1 MAYSTTTWNSGDP
14 ITSDLLNKME
24 VGIAEAHNLVSTA
37 TATANQQANRN
48 DTQDSRLSTIDSTLA
63 QINTTLY
70 GTSNSDG
77 LAGNAA
83 KGLKAYLELANT
95 LGTDDSGNYTS
106 SLLTRLTTSET
117 NIGHITEEISLA
129 RKGQTSLRGKID
141 NIDTNIEAAS
151 GSIHAIEQIFDTV
164 KVSPRGWGP
173 YDSLK
178 ARLDDYENDIAE
190 VRNAHES
197 TVFERTGSNKYGTLD
212 ARFEDDEQR
221 IKDIQTEINNA
232 HESTAF
238 NKTGNNKY
246 GSLDARFEAIEDELV
261 GQTNVTTRL
270 DTIEDNVT
278 SLVNNKVNK
287 TDIAI
292 NLTTQEAGKV
302 LDATQGRIL
311 RETIEAMD
319 TAYKAADT
327 ALDGRLDAID
337 GGNAL
342 DTTNGTLAARV
353 GALETEIDMTSAN
366 SRIDTALSRIEA
378 MDNSSTGSIA
388 GLDTRID
395 ALETT
400 VNTSTTGLS
409 DRMTAAESAI
419 SHAASGADN
428 GGLTERLT
436 VVEGDINTA
445 TTGIK
450 ARITALE
457 TTVDTTTTGLVDRV
471 SSIEDDLDTAS
482 TGLKDRVTNLE
493 GKDTIVIN
501 TPVSGSNYTNDE
513 PNLSNPS
520 ENADYLIADD
530 NGKYFY
536 WRYFGAVTGW
546 QLVGGAG
553 GSGNGSSSGTILA
566 ELPAVADGDANIDYF
581 IGNSNDG
588 FVHYRFVEAG
598 PGESA
603 GHYIKILPTDLINDA
618 EVSTVTID
626 NAADADKWPTTESF
640 SGGLEAYAI
649 DDTSKANN
657 LLADFVAVR
666 NARIQAI
673 YDENEQLQSQKLQVL
688 DTNGKLMEY
697 PIVGGSGGGTTSL
710 YNARVT
716 SSTQTSRSI
725 PSNSTDPVTISAKVI
740 IQQGNTSLGENAVAD
755 GVIQYRRRGTT
766 TWNTGNRIEVTADT
780 QEDRYIIPNDTTFI
794 VDVTKY
800 LVEDIT
806 IEFRLAL
813 VAHPTSNEE
822 DDFDVYSSTFRVT
835 KVNISIADESFD
847 YGSVKNSNF
856 QFNYRC
862 FGSGISKTVHFLLD
876 GTDIVTP
883 VTTTTHNTVLQQVI
897 PMTGKTNGMHTFQV
911 YFVTSTGLESNRLNY
926 YILYNTDTSR
936 QAPLIGAAAENTSI
950 TDGDELIV
958 NYSVYTA
965 GSETTDRVEIELY
978 TMDNGTK
985 NSIQTDV
992 LTDVPNNVLIDPPYS
1007 TFNYPKVIKTGEND
1021 PDPITVYV
1029 TLTAYHG
1036 QLSDSQTVQVSVGYL
1051 HSNYILDAAGENNV
1065 IYSYNAYGHSNNES
1079 GKESQTYTF
1088 TNVSGN
1094 SVNITST
1101 FNDFNWSTDGYVD
1114 GKCLTIG
1121 GGATMSINLPIFNNQ
1136 MNGIS
1141 LEENADSADVANQDI
1156 TKNGRTVEIDY
1167 EVQSATN
1174 LNAVIMNCMTNIQ
1187 TTTENGVTT
1196 TRANGFQVTPQSCY
1210 LLNSSAGIERDESGF
1225 ILNEDSIAAAYLTP
1239 GQRIH
1244 LVFVIEPWATDAM
1257 RDAAFDGEYHQ
1268 STNIY
1273 VNGEFA
1279 NTCPY
1284 NRDKVTGNLAGNN
1297 FSTNATLTIGNDSC
1311 LIKLYSIKIYNR
1323 GLTQE
1328 QVLQNYKVAPVATR
1342 DKLARMEDND
1352 ILNNAGEVDY
1362 EKARTKYTCLL
1373 LTGPA
1378 PTNQGGD
1385 VVPTIS
1391 PFKGSPS
1398 PAGRRDK
1405 KTNEIVGKTE
1415 SGLTLTKPSNTEANG
1430 YTVEFD
1436 LQDKIPEDQAA
1447 YLGAVG
1453 SYCSSNNVQGTSS
1466 QKYPLHNLKVY
1477 LAKWQPYVPAVYEEQ
1492 EVEDPE
1498 THEVT
1503 TEQVEVTPAVS
1514 AGIAKV
1520 KYSLKGYDSNH
1531 KALGTEESTLCW
1543 KADYM
1548 STDHANTFNANI
1560 ADGLFNNR
1568 TEDGWPI
1575 SDWDSKH
1582 YQNTVYGIRCLLFQK
1597 QGDNPPV
1604 FVGDGCLNND
1614 KGNSKTYGLEAK
1626 TDDGNDTR
1634 SQKWEFTNNSEDLGY
1649 FKTDDLMAPMGNSIR
1664 AKNGFESCYPDEGD
1678 LKDDGLEPNYNHL
1691 QILLTWVSKRANYWD
1706 ETDPQLKSD
1715 KKAIFKNEF
1724 TKHFNLSHVL
1734 TYYLFSQYVALCD
1747 NRVKNMF
1754 LRSDNV
1760 KEEIIRNSTGT
1771 VILEGNNNPDALW
1784 SNYVDPTTGATT
1796 PSYIDWETGE
1806 GHSNFAIWEPVL
1818 YDLDSCF
1825 GVENV
1830 GLIKIR
1836 YDADWDYEW
1845 KGTPQFN
1852 GYNSVFW
1859 LMVED
1864 SYKDEIA
1871 TLALSLY
1878 NQNPGLNFR
1887 TFNQKQ
1893 IIENQAQIS
1902 PALTNQDMIL
1912 KFDKPWS
1919 EGFINYAETP
1929 DGNGN
1934 YPKQTPLYKYLQR
1947 GSRAAQKSQFMQQRS
1962 MLLSSMYGADEFL
1975 NSSIKFRTGVP
1986 VGASGNIIGY
1996 ENASHEVVATQ
2007 DAEHTI
2013 PVYGNG
2019 DLTETQIT
2027 LKANQI
2033 LYPGVAYGDN
2043 KPATRV
2049 LTNNGRVA
2057 ANTSCTI
2064 QATSAVQGN
2073 DGIFI
2078 YGASVLTDI
2087 GDISKFKPL
2096 QLDVSAGVNLK
2107 RLIIGSNAVGYSNNT
2122 TNSITGLNKCLLLEE
2137 INVRNLKQM
2146 ATLTLT
2152 SNGFIKEVYAAG
2164 SGIGTISLP
2173 QGGVLETIEYGA
2185 NTTDITIINQSRL
2198 TNFSYE
2204 NSVNNNYA
2212 NVTRLWIENTPN
2224 VPVKEI
2230 ITARLTERN
2239 SSDSGLRAGGLRIID
2254 IDLDLGSDTTFLELL
2269 ASDLVK
2275 GTKLTANGGH
2285 IEGSEDIPT
2294 ISGKIHISSIR
2305 ASLLA
2310 KLNEMYPD
2318 LVIYNRVDGNGTP
2331 IMDNVKVE
2339 YEVVYKNYNG
2349 KVLYTD
2355 HRLSDPVENF
2365 IDPAYDTNPIT
2376 NQPYIPIPQKP
2387 SDAQYIYKFGEW
2399 RNGAYRRFT
2408 GWINES
2414 TNTLVSGTDTV
2425 TGNCELIAR
2434 YPDISAE
2441 RRSYTVTWHEE
2452 ENDGGIS
2459 STTVY
2464 YGTDL
2469 SDDTPPAVTSIKTS
2483 NNQTKV
2489 FKGWDKPVNKITGDL
2504 DVYAK
2509 WETSTINANTQ
2520 NIILEN
2526 LNAADIAA
2534 ISRITDNNWKTTHLL
2549 PQIGNVIHVPF
2560 GHEFDYDSG
2569 VNITQLVDLNNKLV
2583 LDGTQEYIQV
2593 FNNITPLSTNSDW
2606 TFAIDYKF
2614 LMTSDYFSNGTEFV
2628 LASCYQNA
2636 NSSIQGFKLSVV
2648 KSGYSDQVYHE
2659 VQVTWGNSN
2668 PVTIDYITI
2677 KPTTTWGQNNGIT
2690 IDENAPY
2697 LRSYR
2702 NMLVLAHN
2710 KAAPNEL
2717 RLYYTAPDISNST
2730 PNEAGYGYG
2739 INYGTSFITETKIN
2753 WETNTISTPIILGG
2767 NYYNNT
2773 TNIEVN
2779 SSGRIP
2785 AKGVIYWAKF
2795 WDIDLG
2801 SNNCQELASWIHE
2814 TVPFYLTGYNDNLT
2828 NNSNL
2833 IYSAS
2838 YNEQSFVSALSFV
2851 AAQGLGERKLF
2862 APSNPISVT
2871 KNNIIILDQADT
2883 TEPMGWKFSIH
2894 RLFCQEHLYLGLPT
2908 QYKSIIKNSLIK
2920 STSLGSSV
2928 ENEYSNDYLFLSAA
2942 REPSDG
2948 QLSLNKWNDEVRY
2961 PEWVNPWHWI
2971 VPANL
2976 TNVFRIVSGRT
2987 LTKVNVEN
2995 NNIYRY
3001 RFNGKYITPTT
3012 NIYQMENDPTSV
3024 TLRYNNADVTIQ
3036 SGDIWI
3042 NTNNNIAFVYCTND
3056 EIEEGANVDLISA
3069 NNRGGWRSSNY
3080 WNFRTYHN
3088 NVAYRTESLFLAVT
3102 DTGVVEIT
3110 NKRSANAHKGRVVCP
3125 GFTV

>member
-1 MAYSTTTWNSGDP
+1 MAQTYSYTKTSWNTGDP
-14 ITSDLLNKME
+14 ITQEKMNKIE
-24 VGIAEAHNLVSTA
+24 DGIANAHSAA
-37 TATANQQANRN
+37 TTNSQ
-48 DTQDSRLSTIDSTLA
+48 TIDSVQSTVSTVDTRSSNNATAIQNL
-63 QINTTLY
+63 QVVVSGI
-70 GTSNSDG
+70 GQNSDQG
-77 LAGNAA
+77 V
-83 KGLKAYLELANT
+83 KAWTQVRE
-95 LGTDDSGNYTS
+95 
-106 SLLTRLTTSET
+106 
-117 NIGHITEEISLA
+117 
-129 RKGQTSLRGKID
+129 
-141 NIDTNIEAAS
+141 
-151 GSIHAIEQIFDTV
+151 AIEMNGDTV
-164 KVSPRGWGP
+164 TKSLNRRISDTETSIGNLRTEIQDAHRANVVNDTLDNRFDDL
-173 YDSLK
+173 DSRISEYNTAIGIINDKFASAKNSNTYAMDYGSVDDRLEADEERIK
-178 ARLDDYENDIAE
+178 AVQTILDDAKQSTAFD
-190 VRNAHES
+190 RKKES
-197 TVFERTGSNKYGTLD
+197 AILDNSYSSLD
-212 ARFEDDEQR
+212 ARLEDGESR
-221 IKDIQTEINNA
+221 IVAIQTELSNA
-232 HESTAF
+232 HESTALG
-238 NKTGNNKY
+238 KTGNSAY
-246 GSLDARFEAIEDELV
+246 GSIDERFEAIEGELV
-261 GQTNVTTRL
+261 GQTAMGTRL
-270 DTIEDNVT
+270 DTIEGET
-278 SLVNNKVNK
+278 SSLSSNKVNK
-287 TDIAI
+287 ADIAT
-292 NLTTQEAGKV
+292 NLTTDDDTKV
-302 LDATQGRIL
+302 LSAKQGKL
-311 RETIEAMD
+311 LKD
-319 TAYKAADT
+319 
-327 ALDGRLDAID
+327 ALDTLNSSSDSRLDAID
-337 GGNAL
+337 GGSAL

-353 GALETEIDMTSAN
+353 SALETEVDMTSTD

-388 GLDTRID
+388 GLDTRIS

-400 VNTSTTGLS
+400 IDTTDTGLS
-409 DRMTAAESAI
+409 DRMTTAENAI
-419 SHAASGADN
+419 SHAATSGDP
-428 GGLTERLT
+428 GGLTER
-436 VVEGDINTA
+436 
-445 TTGIK
+445 
-450 ARITALE
+450 ITAVE
-457 TTVDTTTTGLVDRV
+457 TNISGQNGIIDR
-471 SSIEDDLDTAS
+471 LDAIDNAS
-482 TGLKDRVTNLE
+482 TGAIVGLDARLDAIDGGTALTGNTLAARVTTLE
-493 GKDTIVIN
+493 GKDTVIVDYD
-501 TPVSGSNYTNDE
+501 GEHSNYTNDE
-513 PNLSNPS
+513 PNLSSPS

-649 DDTSKANN
+649 NDTSKANN

-697 PIVGGSGGGTTSL
+697 PIVGGSGGGTASL

-755 GVIQYRRRGTT
+755 GAVQYRRRGTT
-766 TWNTGNRIEVTADT
+766 TWNTGDRIEVTADT
-780 QEDRYIIPNDTTFI
+780 QEDRYIIPNDTTFT

-800 LVEDIT
+800 LVEDVT

-862 FGSGISKTVHFLLD
+862 FGSGITKTVHFLLD
-876 GTDIVTP
+876 GTDVVTP
-883 VTTTTHNTVLQQVI
+883 VTTTAHNTVLQQVI

-926 YILYNTDTSR
+926 YILYNTDSART
-936 QAPLIGAAAENTSI
+936 APLIGAAAEKTSI
-950 TDGDELIV
+950 IDGDELVV
-958 NYSVYTA
+958 NYSVSTV

-985 NSIQTDV
+985 NSIQTDI
-992 LTDVPNNVLIDPPYS
+992 LTDVPNNRLVDPPYS
-1007 TFNYPKVIKTGEND
+1007 TFNYPRLTKANPSD
-1021 PDPITVYV
+1021 PDPSPITVYV

-1036 QLSDSQTVQVSVGYL
+1036 SLSDSQTVQVSVGYL
-1051 HSNYILDAAGENNV
+1051 NTSYTLTPEGENNLL
-1065 IYSYNAYGHSNNES
+1065 YSYNAYGHSNNEAN
-1079 GKESQTYTF
+1079 KETYNYTF
-1088 TNVSGN
+1088 TNVSGGT
-1094 SVNITST
+1094 VNFTGT
-1101 FNDFNWSTDGYVD
+1101 FSDFNWSTDGYVD
-1114 GKCLTIG
+1114 GKSLTIG
-1121 GGATMSINLPIFNNQ
+1121 GGASLSINVPIFSNQ
-1136 MNGIS
+1136 VNGVS
-1141 LEENADSADVANQDI
+1141 LEENADTNGVLDQDI
-1156 TKNGRTVEIDY
+1156 TKNGRTIAIDY
-1167 EVQSATN
+1167 EVQSATD

-1187 TTTENGVTT
+1187 TTTENGITT

-1257 RDAAFDGEYHQ
+1257 RDASFDGEYHQ

-1342 DKLARMEDND
+1342 DKLTRMEDND

-1405 KTNEIVGKTE
+1405 KTNEIIGKTE
-1415 SGLTLTKPSNTEANG
+1415 SGLTLTKPSNTEASG

-1614 KGNSKTYGLEAK
+1614 KGNSKTYGLEDK
-1626 TDDGNDTR
+1626 NDSDNNTR

-1649 FKTDDLMAPMGNSIR
+1649 FKTDDLLAPMGDSIR
-1664 AKNGFESCYPDEGD
+1664 ARNGFESCYPDQGD
-1678 LKDDGLEPNYNHL
+1678 LDDAQALYKSSHNGELNPAYEVNYNHL
-1691 QILLTWVSKRANYWD
+1691 QILLTWVSKRANYWEASTTTGTGGTYNGTSYSTEYD
-1706 ETDPQLKSD
+1706 L
-1715 KKAIFKNEF
+1715 KKAIFRNEF

-1754 LRSDNV
+1754 MRSDNV
-1760 KEEIIRNSTGT
+1760 KEEVIRNTVGTPGT
-1771 VILEGNNNPDALW
+1771 VILNGNNAPDALW

-1806 GHSNFAIWEPVL
+1806 NHSNFAIWEPVL

-1852 GYNSVFW
+1852 GYNSILW
-1859 LMVED
+1859 LQVAD
-1864 SYKDEIA
+1864 TFKDEIA
-1871 TLALSLY
+1871 TLARSLY
-1878 NQNPGLNFR
+1878 NQYPGLNFR

-1975 NSSIKFRTGVP
+1975 NNSIKFRTGVP
-1986 VGASGNIIGY
+1986 VGASGNIVGY

-2027 LKANQI
+2027 LRANQI

-2049 LTNNGRVA
+2049 LTNNGKVNA
-2057 ANTSCTI
+2057 DTSCTI

-2107 RLIIGSNAVGYSNNT
+2107 RLIIGSNASGYENNT
-2122 TNSITGLNKCLLLEE
+2122 TNSITGLNKCVLLEE

-2146 ATLTLT
+2146 STLTLT
-2152 SNGFIKEVYAAG
+2152 SNGFIKEIYAAG

-2185 NTTDITIINQSRL
+2185 SITDITIINQSRL

-2204 NSVNNNYA
+2204 NSENNNYA

-2224 VPVKEI
+2224 VPIKDIV
-2230 ITARLTERN
+2230 TARLTAL
-2239 SSDSGLRAGGLRIID
+2239 SSNDQGLRAGGLRLVGINMN
-2254 IDLDLGSDTTFLELL
+2254 LGADASFLELIT
-2269 ASDLVK
+2269 SNLVE
-2275 GTKLTANGGH
+2275 GAYLNATGGH
-2285 IEGSEDIPT
+2285 TEGTTQTPY
-2294 ISGKIHISSIR
+2294 ISGEITITSIR

-2318 LVIYNRVDGNGTP
+2318 LDINAG
-2331 IMDNVKVE
+2331 
-2339 YEVVYKNYNG
+2339 EVVQEFEVQYWNYDG
-2349 KVLYTD
+2349 TLLYTD
-2355 HRLSDPVENF
+2355 HGTNEDNIKDPV
-2365 IDPAYDTNPIT
+2365 YDTNPVT
-2376 NQPYIPIPQKP
+2376 DTPYIDMPTK
-2387 SDAQYIYKFGEW
+2387 SEDAQYKYRFGTYD
-2399 RNGAYRRFT
+2399 NQSKYRRFS
-2408 GWINES
+2408 GWVKRGTTTNPVANEKINGDLILVAVYP
-2414 TNTLVSGTDTV
+2414 TLEDQYYIVSWYYELGGAKITDRTV
-2425 TGNCELIAR
+2425 K
-2434 YPDISAE
+2434 
-2441 RRSYTVTWHEE
+2441 
-2452 ENDGGIS
+2452 
-2459 STTVY
+2459 

-2469 SDDTPPAVTSIKTS
+2469 SSDASPLAQNQKIRSGGNSI
-2483 NNQTKV
+2483 KV
-2489 FKGWDKPVNKITGDL
+2489 FKGWSRPVGKITQNIN
-2504 DVYAK
+2504 VYGL
-2509 WETSTINANTQ
+2509 WEESTINESTET
-2520 NIILEN
+2520 IIMSN
-2526 LNAADIAA
+2526 LNAADILAV
-2534 ISRITDNNWKTTHLL
+2534 SRLTSTRKAEVLADIVGS
-2549 PQIGNVIHVPF
+2549 PIMVPM
-2560 GHEFDYDSG
+2560 GLEFNYTEG
-2569 VNITQLVDLNNKLV
+2569 VNITNLLGNESILV
-2583 LDGTQEYIQV
+2583 LDGTDEEAHIY
-2593 FNNITPLSTNSDW
+2593 NNIKPLSINSDW

-2614 LMTSDYFSNGTEFV
+2614 LMDSAASFTGTEYV
-2628 LASCYQNA
+2628 LASCYQEA
-2636 NSSIQGFKLSVV
+2636 GSAIIGFKISLLHSNTNVHAIQVSWGTQSVIV
-2648 KSGYSDQVYHE
+2648 DYVNVND
-2659 VQVTWGNSN
+2659 SN
-2668 PVTIDYITI
+2668 GWIF
-2677 KPTTTWGQNNGIT
+2677 N
-2690 IDENAPY
+2690 
-2697 LRSYR
+2697 SYR
-2702 NMLVLAHN
+2702 NVLVLNHN
-2710 KAAPNEL
+2710 SDHPEILGVSYRVPN
-2717 RLYYTAPDISNST
+2717 TSNSNV
-2730 PNEAGYGYG
+2730 PYGANYSLEMGYEELEWSNTTT
-2739 INYGTSFITETKIN
+2739 INV
-2753 WETNTISTPIILGG
+2753 PLIIGG
-2767 NYYNNT
+2767 NYVGT
-2773 TNIEVN
+2773 STEIEN
-2779 SSGRIP
+2779 SEITRQCAQGI
-2785 AKGVIYWAKF
+2785 VYWAKY
-2795 WDIDLG
+2795 WDVDLG
-2801 SNNCQELASWIHE
+2801 AQNCVDMAAWPHE
-2814 TVPFYLTGYNDNLT
+2814 IVPFYLTGYNGASDRDT
-2828 NNSNL
+2828 EQ
-2833 IYSAS
+2833 IYAD
-2838 YNEQSFVSALSFV
+2838 SALSFA
-2851 AAQGLGERKLF
+2851 AAQGMGDRFFYASSGGELDSNGYFGWHQSQMRNICSKLIYPALPEAYRTIIRQQTVRSIKRICETNVTQTNTIGETSDYIFLGARREIDESMGTANNDARLEVNSSWLGPWRWF
-2862 APSNPISVT
+2862 ATPRTIYQPTGPVASTLEAKTATTDNYYLYRFPGAYIS
-2871 KNNIIILDQADT
+2871 DT
-2883 TEPMGWKFSIH
+2883 TRIFRTSSRPTNNLSI
-2894 RLFCQEHLYLGLPT
+2894 Y
-2908 QYKSIIKNSLIK
+2908 
-2920 STSLGSSV
+2920 
-2928 ENEYSNDYLFLSAA
+2928 NDGITT
-2942 REPSDG
+2942 P
-2948 QLSLNKWNDEVRY
+2948 V
-2961 PEWVNPWHWI
+2961 
-2971 VPANL
+2971 
-2976 TNVFRIVSGRT
+2976 TIVSGD
-2987 LTKVNVEN
+2987 VWVDN
-2995 NNIYRY
+2995 N
-3001 RFNGKYITPTT
+3001 P
-3012 NIYQMENDPTSV
+3012 
-3024 TLRYNNADVTIQ
+3024 Q
-3036 SGDIWI
+3036 SS
-3042 NTNNNIAFVYCTND
+3042 TYNIAFIYFSNAD
-3056 EIEEGANVDLISA
+3056 IANGEYVDIKEA
-3069 NNRGGWRSSNY
+3069 NGGWRQAVEWALRTFNPLAGSANEWGFMRVTEKGEINSNPTSSNSR
-3080 WNFRTYHN
+3080 NTPR
-3088 NVAYRTESLFLAVT
+3088 LL
-3102 DTGVVEIT
+3102 
-3110 NKRSANAHKGRVVCP
+3110 CP
-3125 GFTV
+3125 EFTV